1 MLKTSK
7 KRLFLRKNLEVF
19 FMIENFKKGVGILL
33 IMLCF
38 AVIFLSCSGKKAQD
52 QEVEIE
58 TETAVEYPISIIP
71 TRLETNLT
79 DNNKLYPVTQTFLQE
94 FLEIANRFQGQSL
107 TIKAEIPQEWGVV
120 CVEGMADGRELYL
133 LQSENREWMYLVITA
148 GYGSERVID
157 ALPISVN
164 FAVQEGEVLETEKWI
179 CKRTEEGLFQVE
191 KNYEWVRS
199 VNTDTISATELT
211 DYNKTSFLIDSYK
224 INEMSRFE
232 FVQTETEPDYQAVV
246 FYYKQDSKP
255 EEWDE
260 YIPIVQSY
268 CEENQIP
275 FVEVSQNF
283 EQVVIR
289 DYELNEITT
298 VDITPYI
305 SSTESG
311 MVMMKKG
318 KEPKCEIFGNFNR
331 MRVEVKRY
339 FKIIIP

>member
-1 MLKTSK
+1 M
-7 KRLFLRKNLEVF
+7 RKNLALF
-19 FMIENFKKGVGILL
+19 FMIEKLKKGIGFFL

-38 AVIFLSCSGKKAQD
+38 AANFMSCGGKKAQD

-58 TETAVEYPISIIP
+58 TETAIEYPISIIP
-71 TRLETNLT
+71 TRIETNLT
-79 DNNKLYPVTQTFLQE
+79 DDSKLYPVTQTFLQE
-94 FLEIANRFQGQSL
+94 FLDIANRFQGQLL

-157 ALPISVN
+157 ALPVSIN
-164 FAVQEGEVLETEKWI
+164 FAVQEGEILETEKWI

-191 KNYEWVRS
+191 KSYEWVRS
-199 VNTDTISATELT
+199 VNTDTISATGLN

-224 INEMSRFE
+224 INEMARFE
-232 FVQTETEPDYQAVV
+232 FVKTEIEPDYQAVV
-246 FYYKQDSKP
+246 FYYKQNSKP

-275 FVEVSQNF
+275 FVEVNQNF
-283 EQVVIR
+283 EQIVIR

-305 SSTESG
+305 STTGAG

-318 KEPKCEIFGNFNR
+318 KEPKSEIFGNYNR

-339 FKIIIP
+339 FKIIVP